1 MHLCTFF
8 YIFPWGGNRTKPCAC
23 HLLLPS
29 ATTPISMAQQA
40 EPELLLPLHP
50 SGIRD
55 VPGELRHPWPQP
67 SSSKGGAPHPTAAR
81 SLMGWAGTRSRAEET
96 RHDNL
101 IGRGLRKG
109 GCFFQDPQ
117 TSQLLEDGVPAT
129 FPFFSAAFL
138 AKAGAVLR
146 SRGQKTPSGGVPTLY
161 QLMSGLN
168 WKMLPPKAGDFEDL
182 RDFQGFLLAWS
193 NSQKGTD
200 EEGRPPWMSHFC
212 HRGPNPQMPTLHSP
226 CSLVCLPHA
235 VHRFLEAAR
244 ALTSKI
250 T

>member
-29 ATTPISMAQQA
+29 ATTPVSMAQQA

-96 RHDNL
+96 RHDDL
-101 IGRGLRKG
+101 IYWEGSRERWVLLSRPSDVSAPGGRG
-109 GCFFQDPQ
+109 
-117 TSQLLEDGVPAT
+117 
-129 FPFFSAAFL
+129 
-138 AKAGAVLR
+138 
-146 SRGQKTPSGGVPTLY
+146 
-161 QLMSGLN
+161 
-168 WKMLPPKAGDFEDL
+168 
-182 RDFQGFLLAWS
+182 
-193 NSQKGTD
+193 
-200 EEGRPPWMSHFC
+200 
-212 HRGPNPQMPTLHSP
+212 P
-226 CSLVCLPHA
+226 CSLSTLLCRLPGKGWGCA
-235 VHRFLEAAR
+235 EVPRTEDAFRRSSYSLSVDVR
-244 ALTSKI
+244 A
-250 T
+250 